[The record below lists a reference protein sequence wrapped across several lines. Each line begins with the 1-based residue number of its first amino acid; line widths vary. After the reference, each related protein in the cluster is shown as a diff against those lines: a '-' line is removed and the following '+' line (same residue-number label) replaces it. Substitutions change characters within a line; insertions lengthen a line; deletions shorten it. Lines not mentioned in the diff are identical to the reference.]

1 MRNLIECTLVSLDDV
16 FAGAAISRFAPYRDP
31 WADRINAMPKYVF
44 SSTLEF
50 ANHLVEEAKLDG
62 AFKLGTRPM
71 REERSA
77 R

>member
-1 MRNLIECTLVSLDDV
+1 MRNLIECTLVSLDGID
-16 FAGAAISRFAPYRDP
+16 AGAAISRFAPSHDP
-31 WADRINAMPKYVF
+31 WTDRINAMPKYVF

-50 ANHLVEEAKLDG
+50 ANPFVEEAKLDG

-71 REERSA
+71 REEKSA

>member
-1 MRNLIECTLVSLDDV
+1 MRNLIECTLVSLDGID
-16 FAGAAISRFAPYRDP
+16 AGAAISRFAPSRDP
-31 WADRINAMPKYVF
+31 WAERINAIPKYVF

-50 ANHLVEEAKLDG
+50 ANQFVEEAKLDG

-71 REERSA
+71 RQERSA